1 MPTLPPRLE
10 LVLLL
15 SAAATGYNLTMQILP
30 GQRIDLAQV
39 DAEERVQASETLSSS
54 GAASVSSSPLPISPA
69 PVAVMEVAVVNAG
82 GTCAIPLMGGPA
94 LNERFEPC

>member
-30 GQRIDLAQV
+30 SQRIDLAQLE
-39 DAEERVQASETLSSS
+39 AEERIQASEASRPTPSAS
-54 GAASVSSSPLPISPA
+54 AARASVSRNSTPA
-69 PVAVMEVAVVNAG
+69 VVMDVAVVNKRG
-82 GTCAIPLMGGPA
+82 ICAVPATGGPA
-94 LNERFEPC
+94 LNDQFEPC